1 MSKRITNK
9 KANANKQKQSNPD
22 PKKQEEDKLTNNN
35 LNNEWK
41 DEQAQDLLHSAG
53 QSTDATREQLPLDLE
68 ESK

>member
-22 PKKQEEDKLTNNN
+22 SKKQEKDKLTTNN
-35 LNNEWK
+35 LNNEWN

-53 QSTDATREQLPLDLE
+53 QPVDARREQFPLDSE

>member
-22 PKKQEEDKLTNNN
+22 SKKQEQDKLTTNN
-35 LNNEWK
+35 LNNEWN
-41 DEQAQDLLHSAG
+41 DEQAQNLLHSAG
-53 QSTDATREQLPLDLE
+53 QPVDATREQLPLDLE